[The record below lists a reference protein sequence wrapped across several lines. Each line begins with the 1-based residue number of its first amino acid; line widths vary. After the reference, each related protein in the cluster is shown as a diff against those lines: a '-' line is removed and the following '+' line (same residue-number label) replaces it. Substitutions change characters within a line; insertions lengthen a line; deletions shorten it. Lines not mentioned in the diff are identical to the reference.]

1 MDAVTYPDSGVTSFI
16 NEHMIPLRI
25 AFDAEP
31 HAKDFNV
38 KWTPTIV
45 TLDTNGKEHH
55 RTVGFLPPED
65 LIASLLLGMGKVHFD
80 ADKFVDALVNLD
92 KVTADYSK
100 SNSAPEAIFF
110 GGVSGYK
117 SSQDPKKLKEAYER
131 LEAEYPDSEWTQRAY
146 PYRLI

>member
-16 NEHMIPLRI
+16 NQHMIPVRV

-45 TLDTNGKEHH
+45 TLDSRGREHH
-55 RTVGFLPPED
+55 RTLGFLAPED

-80 ADKFVDALVNLD
+80 ADKFDDALVNLD
-92 KVTADYSK
+92 KVTADYPK

-131 LEAEYPDSEWTQRAY
+131 LETEYPDSEWTQRAY